1 MKAVILY
8 AYPPDP
14 DGLSLQGD
22 MLYRGMKKNGE
33 EVTPCHWKSDLQKE
47 WIYKYFKPDVAIGIG
62 YWGYTPDIVLNP
74 QKFGIPPVPWL
85 VADGWVANYHK
96 VLSELPLVLVTSEWV
111 KETYRRDGVDVKNFE
126 VAYVGVEPDIFKPI
140 PKTDAKIKKL
150 REMIGIEPEEKVILT
165 AGGDVT
171 SKGAQEIIKALALV
185 DKEFKNWKYVCKVW
199 ESDCSRGH
207 IKEEM
212 ELIKQLGLDN
222 KKIIHLGGSYS
233 REFMPYFLNIA
244 DIYAA
249 PSRLEG
255 FGMIQVEAQTC
266 GVPVISIDTMGPKET
281 ILHGETGF
289 LARVEK
295 TIDLESELTLLDVN
309 SQRRTRIFF
318 DKPKT
323 LAYRAN
329 VDDLKNYLLTLL
341 TDDKKRQM
349 MGQRAREHAV
359 EKFHYLKIASE
370 ISDLIKKRLLKAE
383 PAS

>member
-185 DKEFKNWKYVCKVW
+185 DKEFKN
-199 ESDCSRGH
+199 
-207 IKEEM
+207 
-212 ELIKQLGLDN
+212 
-222 KKIIHLGGSYS
+222 
-233 REFMPYFLNIA
+233 
-244 DIYAA
+244 
-249 PSRLEG
+249 
-255 FGMIQVEAQTC
+255 
-266 GVPVISIDTMGPKET
+266 
-281 ILHGETGF
+281 
-289 LARVEK
+289 
-295 TIDLESELTLLDVN
+295 
-309 SQRRTRIFF
+309 
-318 DKPKT
+318 
-323 LAYRAN
+323 
-329 VDDLKNYLLTLL
+329 
-341 TDDKKRQM
+341 
-349 MGQRAREHAV
+349 
-359 EKFHYLKIASE
+359 
-370 ISDLIKKRLLKAE
+370 
-383 PAS
+383 

>member
-1 MKAVILY
+1 MRAVVLY

-33 EVTPCHWKSDLQKE
+33 EVLPCHWKSDLQKE
-47 WIYKYFKPDVAIGIG
+47 WIYKHFKPDVAIGIG

-74 QKFGIPPVPWL
+74 QKFGVPPVPWL
-85 VADGWVANYHK
+85 VADGWVANYQK

-126 VAYVGVEPDIFKPI
+126 VAYVGIEPEIFKPI
-140 PKTDAKIKKL
+140 PKTDEKIKKL
-150 REMIGIEPEEKVILT
+150 REMLGIEPEEKVILT

-171 SKGAQEIIKALALV
+171 SKGAQEILRALALV

-199 ESDCSRGH
+199 ESECARGH
-207 IKEEM
+207 LKEEM
-212 ELIKQLGLDN
+212 ELIEQLGLDK
-222 KKIIHLGGSYS
+222 KKIIHLSGSYS

-255 FGMIQVEAQTC
+255 FGMIQVEAQAC
-266 GVPVISIDTMGPKET
+266 GIPVISIDTMGPKET
-281 ILHGETGF
+281 VLHGRTGF
-289 LARVEK
+289 LARVAE
-295 TIDLESELTLLDVN
+295 TVDLESELTLLDVN

-341 TDDKKRQM
+341 TDDKKRQE
-349 MGQRAREHAV
+349 MGEQAREHAV
-359 EKFHYLKIASE
+359 EKFHYLKIAKQ
-370 ISDLIKKRLLKAE
+370 ISDLIKERLLNNKLAF
-383 PAS
+383 

>member
-1 MKAVILY
+1 MIDIIAL
-8 AYPPDP
+8 
-14 DGLSLQGD
+14 
-22 MLYRGMKKNGE
+22 KKITKKYQTGE
-33 EVTPCHWKSDLQKE
+33 EETSALRGIDLTLK
-47 WIYKYFKPDVAIGIG
+47 KGDFVAIMGPSGSGKSTLMHILGLLDRPSNGSYLLGGEDVSKLGKTKQAAIRNKQIG
-62 YWGYTPDIVLNP
+62 FVFQQFNLLPRTTVLDN
-74 QKFGIPPVPWL
+74 V
-85 VADGWVANYHK
+85 
-96 VLSELPLVLVTSEWV
+96 VLPTIYSKV
-111 KETYRRDGVDVKNFE
+111 KET
-126 VAYVGVEPDIFKPI
+126 
-140 PKTDAKIKKL
+140 
-150 REMIGIEPEEKVILT
+150 EKR
-165 AGGDVT
+165 
-171 SKGAQEIIKALALV
+171 AQEIIKALALV